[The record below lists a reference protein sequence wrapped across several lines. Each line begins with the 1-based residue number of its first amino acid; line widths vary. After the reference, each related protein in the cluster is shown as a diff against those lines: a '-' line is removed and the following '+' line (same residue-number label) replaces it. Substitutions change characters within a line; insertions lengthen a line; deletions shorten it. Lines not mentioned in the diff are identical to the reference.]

1 VETGSARTVLVVLRG
16 NSASGKST
24 IAREVRSRCG
34 RGLAIIGQDV
44 VRREIL
50 WEKDEPTSVNI
61 GMIDV
66 MARHALDAGM
76 HVIIEGILSRQSYGA
91 MLAGLARDH
100 RGITS
105 CFYLDVPF
113 DETVRRHATK
123 PQAAE
128 YGEDKMRR
136 WYRPL
141 DLVPELEEH
150 RVPASSSLEESI
162 DLVIARSGLVRIDA
176 RTRP

>member
-1 VETGSARTVLVVLRG
+1 VLRG

-24 IAREVRSRCG
+24 IAREVRNRCG
-34 RGLAIIGQDV
+34 RGIAIIGQDV

-91 MLAGLARDH
+91 MLAGLVRDH
-100 RGITS
+100 RGTTS

-128 YGEDKMRR
+128 YGD
-136 WYRPL
+136 
-141 DLVPELEEH
+141 DLVPELDEH
-150 RVPASSSLEESI
+150 RIPASSSLEESI
-162 DLVIARSGLVRIDA
+162 DLVIARSGFVRIDA
-176 RTRP
+176 WPRL